1 LIGIKGERAM
11 KIPDETTMH
20 GAREFFVAR
29 QPILH
34 PDHSLFAYELLFR
47 SAASGPANVTD
58 DRIATASV
66 IMRTADLGFA
76 NVVGEATAFLNI
88 DATVLMSDIVRFV
101 SKEKVIFEIL
111 ETVEVTDEIVARVE
125 RLVNDGYRFA
135 LDDIRS
141 NSENVKRLLPL
152 TEIVKIEITG
162 MERETLAGL
171 SRHFKAANKKLLAEK
186 VETIDEFEY
195 CVDLGFDYFQG
206 YYFAH
211 PFVLSGKSLSP
222 SQLTIVEVMAQ
233 VTSGKSAIEL
243 ENSIKRDTPLSLAL
257 LHMVNDPAVGVSQPV
272 GTIGEAVLVMGRR
285 QFHRWLQILL
295 YAEPGAPEKASPL
308 LNLATTRGRL
318 MELMAERIKPGERYT
333 ADVAFTVGMLSLT
346 DALLGM
352 PMNRIVERV
361 TIDEDVKEALLS
373 RSGLYGE
380 MLQLA
385 ECIEDNKGPQVT
397 GLLENLHLST
407 AEFKELELAAFQ
419 WGDKIAAA
427 RLKS

>member
-1 LIGIKGERAM
+1 M
-11 KIPDETTMH
+11 KIPDETMMH

-34 PDHSLFAYELLFR
+34 RDHSLFAYELLFR

-58 DRIATASV
+58 GRIATASV
-66 IMRTADLGFA
+66 IMRTAELGFG
-76 NVVGEATAFLNI
+76 NVVGEAKAFLNI

-101 SKEKVIFEIL
+101 NKEKVILEIL
-111 ETVEVTDEIVARVE
+111 ETVEVTDEIVGRVE
-125 RLVNDGYRFA
+125 KLVNEGYRFA
-135 LDDIRS
+135 LDDVRS
-141 NSENVKRLLPL
+141 NTENVNRLLPL
-152 TEIVKIEITG
+152 TEIIKIEITG
-162 MERETLAGL
+162 MARETLARL
-171 SRHFKAANKKLLAEK
+171 SHHFKAANKKLLAEK
-186 VETIDEFEY
+186 VETIEEFEY
-195 CVDLGFDYFQG
+195 CVELGFDYFQG
-206 YYFAH
+206 YYFAQ
-211 PFVLSGKSLSP
+211 PFVLSGKSLTP

-233 VTSGKSAIEL
+233 VTSGKSAIEV

-257 LHMVNDPAVGVSQPV
+257 LHLVNDPAAGARQHID
-272 GTIGEAVLVMGRR
+272 TIGEAVLVMGRR
-285 QFHRWLQILL
+285 QFQRWLQILL

-318 MELMAERIKPGERYT
+318 MELMAERIRPGERYM

-352 PMNRIVERV
+352 PMNQIVERV

-373 RSGLYGE
+373 RAGLYGE

-385 ECIEDNKGPQVT
+385 ECIEDPENKGAQVA
-397 GLLENLHLST
+397 GLLEKVHLST
-407 AEFKELELAAFQ
+407 AEFEELELAAFQ
-419 WGDKIAAA
+419 WGDKVAAA